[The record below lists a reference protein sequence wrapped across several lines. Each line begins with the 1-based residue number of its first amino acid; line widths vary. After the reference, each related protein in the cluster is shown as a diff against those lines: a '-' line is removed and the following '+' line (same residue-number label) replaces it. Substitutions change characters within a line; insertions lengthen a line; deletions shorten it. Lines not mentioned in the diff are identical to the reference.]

1 MIIHLLLAN
10 VYHFAEM
17 FSNRK
22 PLWCRSSFSFSIVI
36 LFDPCCFV
44 FSESIPLMLKEGKW
58 ISVKLSSSQRKKW
71 GIVSCIKVSILSFG
85 SEQKQYICFPHK
97 THMWTYWNSF
107 WLFFAQQCASNEKS
121 FGAFHN
127 RLFLF
132 ITNLGIRY
140 CRNLSFLSF
149 IDCEPFYRMHREY
162 VKINFRP

>member
-1 MIIHLLLAN
+1 
-10 VYHFAEM
+10 M

-36 LFDPCCFV
+36 LFDPCCCV
-44 FSESIPLMLKEGKW
+44 FPESIPLMLKEGKW

-107 WLFFAQQCASNEKS
+107 WLFFAQQCAPNEKS

-127 RLFLF
+127 RWFLF
-132 ITNLGIRY
+132 HQKFEHYILQKFI
-140 CRNLSFLSF
+140 LSF
-149 IDCEPFYRMHREY
+149 IYWLRTVY
-162 VKINFRP
+162 LINR

>member
-1 MIIHLLLAN
+1 MSNTNNYYINALHLRNLENFEVLNLLQVLSGDENRENKIIIHLLIADA
-10 VYHFAEM
+10 YHFAEM

-36 LFDPCCFV
+36 LFDPCCCV
-44 FSESIPLMLKEGKW
+44 FPESIPLMLKEGKW

-107 WLFFAQQCASNEKS
+107 WLFFAQQCAPNEKS

-127 RLFLF
+127 R
-132 ITNLGIRY
+132 
-140 CRNLSFLSF
+140 
-149 IDCEPFYRMHREY
+149 
-162 VKINFRP
+162 